1 MMAETLTQT
10 AVCESCG
17 AEVRDGSLFCYN
29 CGEKVRAEERVSESV
44 PTDDVAVVDEPISE
58 SAASDDVAVS
68 DARSKRPPLRS
79 AASLR
84 KQRRAYNRQPVEIRW
99 EQRERA
105 PLSFVIASVILTVG
119 ALALLI
125 LALYLR

>member
-1 MMAETLTQT
+1 MMAETLTET
-10 AVCESCG
+10 AVCDAGG
-17 AEVRDGSLFCYN
+17 AEVRDASVFCYN
-29 CGEKVRAEERVSESV
+29 CGERVRSEESISERVSSDV
-44 PTDDVAVVDEPISE
+44 VAPDTPVVSAPADDRVAVK
-58 SAASDDVAVS
+58 
-68 DARSKRPPLRS
+68 DAKSKRPPLRS

-105 PLSFVIASVILTVG
+105 PVSFVIASVILTIG